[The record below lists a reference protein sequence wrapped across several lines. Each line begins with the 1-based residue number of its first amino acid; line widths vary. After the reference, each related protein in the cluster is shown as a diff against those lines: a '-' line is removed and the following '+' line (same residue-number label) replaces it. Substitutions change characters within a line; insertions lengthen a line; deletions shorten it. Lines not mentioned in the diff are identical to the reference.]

1 MKPARATAWG
11 RGEGCAA
18 RAGSLVA
25 ALVLACACE
34 PGPEGFTEQ
43 DLALLREMAL
53 VEPPTDPSNEYARS
67 LDAARL
73 GQALFFDRDLGQ
85 VRLDGTRGAC
95 ADCHAPEHW
104 FSDPRTP
111 NHVSLGTGWTTRNS
125 PSLVNVG
132 YYKVFGWAGGSD
144 SLWAQC
150 HHAYTNPRT
159 MAGTP
164 VRLVRALST
173 HYATLYLAAFG
184 EAVPDFSSSRYSA
197 TVLDPQAAAT
207 VDAAYRRA
215 LKAWGAYLL
224 RLVSQRAPFDAFA
237 LGQADALT
245 PEQQRG
251 LQLFLGKAGCITC
264 HAGPA
269 FSDNAF
275 HALGLAQE
283 GANVPAA
290 DLGREDGLKALASLP
305 YRLRPPPAPSGTDRG
320 AFRTKSLRQVS
331 ETGPWFHAGQAT
343 SLVEVVW
350 FYAQGG
356 DRAPE
361 GEVTPLLVPLGLSE
375 AEQADLVAFLT
386 SLTGEPVPATWRCD
400 SSATRGEPGGVA
412 APCGGM

>member
-1 MKPARATAWG
+1 V
-11 RGEGCAA
+11 

-25 ALVLACACE
+25 ALLLASACE
-34 PGPEGFTEQ
+34 AGPEGFTEQ
-43 DLALLREMAL
+43 DLALLRDMAL
-53 VEPPTDPSNEYARS
+53 VEPPTDPSNEYAKNREVA
-67 LDAARL
+67 LL

-150 HHAYTNPRT
+150 HHAYTNSRT

-164 VRLVRALST
+164 VRLARAL
-173 HYATLYLAAFG
+173 ATRYPGLYVAAFG
-184 EAVPDFSSSRYSA
+184 EPVPDFSSSRYDA
-197 TVLDPQAAAT
+197 VTLDPQAAAT
-207 VDAAYRRA
+207 LDTVYRRA
-215 LKAWGAYLL
+215 LKAWGTYLL
-224 RLVSQRAPFDAFA
+224 RLVSQRAPFDRFV

-245 PEQQRG
+245 PAQQRG

-275 HALGLAQE
+275 HALGLAQT
-283 GANVPAA
+283 GANVPTA
-290 DLGREDGLKALASLP
+290 DLGRVDGLRALENLP
-305 YRLRPPPAPSGTDRG
+305 YRLKPVPALSASDRG

-356 DRAPE
+356 DRAGE
-361 GEVTPLLVPLGLSE
+361 GEVSPLLVPLLLSE
-375 AEQADLVAFLT
+375 AEQSDLVAFLT

-400 SSATRGEPGGVA
+400 SSATRFEPGGVA